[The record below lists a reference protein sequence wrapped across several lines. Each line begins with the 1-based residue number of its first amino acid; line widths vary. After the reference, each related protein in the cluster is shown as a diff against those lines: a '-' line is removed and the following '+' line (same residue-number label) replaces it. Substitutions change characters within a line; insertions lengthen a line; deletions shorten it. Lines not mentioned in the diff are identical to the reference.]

1 MEKLRVPDKKSKE
14 GAGGSFFGGIGGT
27 EESTML
33 SVVSGPY
40 SEELPVVGMTV
51 EQVKSKYKDRLD
63 IHPESF
69 AVVDGEE
76 VDDDAVLTSN
86 HISLVFAR
94 RAGEKG
100 AGRTSVLIEGAKA
113 TAKTPEGAEASI
125 GLSTLSSL
133 LSTQAIDTNGIIMPD
148 GVKLAVSKGKATIL
162 VHQTPPRVFNFKW
175 IDENSPSPYGSG
187 TKYQVIQIALP
198 YLVMVVVYVRQGKD
212 FIIQDNNECFFL
224 NTPLTDIGQELLYPA
239 LLNCSKYSSSE
250 GNPLAWICTQHLT
263 NRPRNV
269 YGSLK
274 ELMNC
279 LIETGFNLSSEHH
292 EGSSWFTETV
302 NANIDKRLSSV
313 KEWQKATK
321 KDPNFVLS
329 VPWLKTG
336 KTVGQVV
343 DRIFRNMGIDGN
355 PSSFSR
361 ASQLARV
368 IFNQGEE

>member
-1 MEKLRVPDKKSKE
+1 
-14 GAGGSFFGGIGGT
+14 GGSFFGGIGGT

-187 TKYQVIQIALP
+187 TKYQ
-198 YLVMVVVYVRQGKD
+198 
-212 FIIQDNNECFFL
+212 
-224 NTPLTDIGQELLYPA
+224 
-239 LLNCSKYSSSE
+239 
-250 GNPLAWICTQHLT
+250 
-263 NRPRNV
+263 
-269 YGSLK
+269 
-274 ELMNC
+274 
-279 LIETGFNLSSEHH
+279 
-292 EGSSWFTETV
+292 
-302 NANIDKRLSSV
+302 
-313 KEWQKATK
+313 
-321 KDPNFVLS
+321 
-329 VPWLKTG
+329 
-336 KTVGQVV
+336 
-343 DRIFRNMGIDGN
+343 
-355 PSSFSR
+355 
-361 ASQLARV
+361 
-368 IFNQGEE
+368 